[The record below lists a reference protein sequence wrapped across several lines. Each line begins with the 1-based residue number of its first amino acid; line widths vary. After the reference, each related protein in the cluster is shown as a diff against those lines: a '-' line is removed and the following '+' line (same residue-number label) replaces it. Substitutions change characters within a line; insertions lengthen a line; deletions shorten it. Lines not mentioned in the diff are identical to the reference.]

1 MVLRTNANWSQF
13 LAASPTLR
21 DHSLTCLGAGEHSGA
36 YRRFDGRRLASH
48 ALVIVSEGRGRYVDA
63 RHPSGRSIEAP
74 SLVWLYP
81 GIEHG
86 YGPASGGWAEHWV
99 LFSGRATFAYEQ
111 LGVWSRSHPIVE
123 LSAAPSAALALFDEL
138 RSALSG
144 VGERNQLS
152 ASILCQRVIELA
164 SASASVS
171 ASASARDVGQ
181 RDLIAE
187 FAAFAF
193 TTISVRERAERLGL
207 TVGQLRAAVARASG
221 FTPLDYVVELRIARA
236 CKLLVETTAS
246 VREISADVGY
256 DDPAYFTRLFTRR
269 VGSAPTMFR
278 NQQARPVDQESTPE

>member
-1 MVLRTNANWSQF
+1 VNLRTNANWSQF
-13 LAASPTLR
+13 LAASPALR
-21 DHSLTCLGAGEHSGA
+21 DHSLTCLGAGEHSGV

-63 RHPSGRSIEAP
+63 RHPSGRSIDAP

-86 YGPASGGWAEHWV
+86 YGPASGGWAEHWM
-99 LFSGRATFAYEQ
+99 LFSGRATLAYEQ
-111 LGVWSRSHPIVE
+111 LGVWSRSNPIVE
-123 LSAAPSAALALFDEL
+123 LAAAPSAALALFGEL

-152 ASILCQRVIELA
+152 ASILCQRVIERA
-164 SASASVS
+164 SASAS
-171 ASASARDVGQ
+171 ASAGDVGQ

-193 TTISVRERAERLGL
+193 TTMSVRERAQRLGL
-207 TVGQLRAAVARASG
+207 TVGQLRVAVARASG

-236 CKLLVETTAS
+236 CELLVETTAS
-246 VREISADVGY
+246 VREISGDVGY

-269 VGSAPTMFR
+269 LGSAPTVFR
-278 NQQARPVDQESTPE
+278 DQQARSFDQAPTPE

>member
-1 MVLRTNANWSQF
+1 V
-13 LAASPTLR
+13 
-21 DHSLTCLGAGEHSGA
+21 

-63 RHPSGRSIEAP
+63 RQPSARSIEAP

-99 LFSGRATFAYEQ
+99 LFSGRTTLAYEQ
-111 LGVWSRSHPIVE
+111 LGVWSRSNPIVE
-123 LSAAPSAALALFDEL
+123 LAAAPSAALALFGEL
-138 RSALSG
+138 RGALTV

-164 SASASVS
+164 SASASASVS
-171 ASASARDVGQ
+171 AGDVGQ

-193 TTISVRERAERLGL
+193 TSIPVRERAQRLGL

-221 FTPLDYVVELRIARA
+221 FTPLDFVVELRIARA
-236 CKLLVETTAS
+236 CELLVDTTAS
-246 VREISADVGY
+246 VREISASVGY

-278 NQQARPVDQESTPE
+278 NQQARPA

>member
-1 MVLRTNANWSQF
+1 MDLRTNVNWSQF
-13 LAASPTLR
+13 LAASPALR
-21 DHSLTCLGAGEHSGA
+21 DYSLTCLGAGEHSGA

-48 ALVIVSEGRGRYVDA
+48 ALVIISEGRGRYVDA
-63 RHPSGRSIEAP
+63 RHPSGRSIDAP

-99 LFSGRATFAYEQ
+99 LFSGRATLAYEQ
-111 LGVWSRSHPIVE
+111 LGVWSRSNPIVE
-123 LSAAPSAALALFDEL
+123 LAAAPSAALALFGEL

-164 SASASVS
+164 SASAS
-171 ASASARDVGQ
+171 ASAWASAGDVGQ

-187 FAAFAF
+187 FAASAF
-193 TTISVRERAERLGL
+193 TSISVRERAQRLGL
-207 TVGQLRAAVARASG
+207 TVGQLRVAVARASG

-236 CKLLVETTAS
+236 CELLVETTAS
-246 VREISADVGY
+246 VREISAIIGY

-269 VGSAPTMFR
+269 VGSAPTVFR
-278 NQQARPVDQESTPE
+278 DQQARPA